1 MPEGDTVFRTAR
13 MLDAALAGGT
23 VTPFDND
30 IEDYRRLVIE
40 GTRTASDARKS
51 AAPDTAQERRRAA
64 ADKRAQSA
72 PLRKEIKQTEA
83 LIERLQKEV
92 QSLDTRLGDEKL
104 YADPAKA
111 AALAKSRADTVKAIE
126 AAEERWL
133 ALSDEH
139 EKAVAAD

>member
-1 MPEGDTVFRTAR
+1 M
-13 MLDAALAGGT
+13 
-23 VTPFDND
+23 
-30 IEDYRRLVIE
+30 IE
-40 GTRTASDARKS
+40 K
-51 AAPDTAQERRRAA
+51 
-64 ADKRAQSA
+64 
-72 PLRKEIKQTEA
+72 
-83 LIERLQKEV
+83 LQKEV